1 MLVCLFPVF
10 PGRQDHGPNILE
22 AGLVADHDGTGL
34 YWSHNPP
41 SVVERGTREK
51 GKKKKFTGL
60 QVCGSWVCRTRL
72 PPPPPRG
79 GGEERGRDEEEEV
92 TQNLSGPLRHLLGI

>member
-10 PGRQDHGPNILE
+10 PGRQDRGPGILE

-41 SVVERGTREK
+41 SVVKRGTRQKGEEK
-51 GKKKKFTGL
+51 EVHRFAGL
-60 QVCGSWVCRTRL
+60 WQLGVQNA
-72 PPPPPRG
+72 PPTRG
-79 GGEERGRDEEEEV
+79 GGGGRKRGRDEEEV
-92 TQNLSGPLRHLLGI
+92 TQNLSGPRRHLLGI

>member
-10 PGRQDHGPNILE
+10 PGRQDHGPNIPE

-51 GKKKKFTGL
+51 GEEKEVHRFAGL
-60 QVCGSWVCRTRL
+60 WQLGVQNA
-72 PPPPPRG
+72 PPPPTPKGRG
-79 GGEERGRDEEEEV
+79 GGEREG
-92 TQNLSGPLRHLLGI
+92 

>member
-51 GKKKKFTGL
+51 GEEKEVHRFAGL
-60 QVCGSWVCRTRL
+60 WQLGVQNA
-72 PPPPPRG
+72 PPPPLPPQGEGGRG
-79 GGEERGRDEEEEV
+79 EGGMRRRR
-92 TQNLSGPLRHLLGI
+92 SLRISLDL